1 MNDLARHWSM
11 DPSIDYLNHGSFGA
25 TPIPVLELQSELR
38 QRMERQQVLFLD
50 HELEG
55 MLDEVRGRL
64 GEFVGADPDDLAFVP
79 NATTGVNT
87 VLHALDLKPGEE
99 ILTTDH
105 EYNAC
110 LNAIQ
115 FVAAKAG
122 AKRVMASVPYPL
134 TGPDEVVAAILERV
148 TARTRL
154 AVISHVTSTTAVVFP
169 IERIV
174 AELRDRGIDTLVDG
188 AHAPGMLP
196 LNLHALGAAYYTGNS
211 HKWVCTPK
219 GSALLHVRRDRQE
232 ALRPAVISHGTNSPR
247 RDRSRFRLEFDWGGT
262 ADPTPYLCIPAA
274 IDFMDGLVPGGWPEV
289 MRRNRDLAAQARRVL
304 IDRLPQA
311 EPAPESMLGATAAI
325 EIPADLPP
333 KSTQG
338 PVGEVADETW
348 PNDPLHDQLWAD
360 HRVEVPVYTW
370 PNTAAVHRPR
380 HRLLR
385 ISAQIYNSIDQY
397 ERLAV
402 ALGESRPDTPQS
414 SHGARG

>member
-25 TPIPVLELQSELR
+25 TPIPVLDLQSELR

-50 HELEG
+50 QELEH

-87 VLHALDLKPGEE
+87 VLHALDLQPGDE
-99 ILTTDH
+99 ILATDH
-105 EYNAC
+105 DYNAC
-110 LNAIQ
+110 LNAIGV
-115 FVAAKAG
+115 VAARSG
-122 AKRVMASVPYPL
+122 ATRVIANVPFPI
-134 TGPDEVVAAILERV
+134 TGPDVVVDAILERV

-154 AVISHVTSTTAVVFP
+154 AVISHITSPTAVVFP

-174 AELRDRGIDTLVDG
+174 AELNDRGVDTLVDG
-188 AHAPGMLP
+188 AHGPGMLP
-196 LNLHALGAAYYTGNS
+196 LNLDALGAAYYTGNC
-211 HKWVCTPK
+211 HKWMCTPK
-219 GSALLHVRRDRQE
+219 GSALLHVRRDRQA

-274 IDFMDGLVPGGWPEV
+274 IDFMAGLVPGGWPEI
-289 MRRNRDLAAQARRVL
+289 MRRNRDLAAQARSVL
-304 IDRLPQA
+304 NGRLQQP

-325 EIPADLPP
+325 GLPIDLPP
-333 KSTQG
+333 APTDQ
-338 PVGEVADETW
+338 PEAPTADETW
-348 PNDPLHDQLWAD
+348 PLDPLHDVLWKD
-360 HRVEVPVYTW
+360 HRIEVPVYPW
-370 PNTAAVHRPR
+370 PHTPAVIRPR

-385 ISAQIYNSIDQY
+385 VSAQLYNSIQQY
-397 ERLAV
+397 ERLADV
-402 ALGESRPDTPQS
+402 LGESLRDAPQS
-414 SHGARG
+414 RHGARG